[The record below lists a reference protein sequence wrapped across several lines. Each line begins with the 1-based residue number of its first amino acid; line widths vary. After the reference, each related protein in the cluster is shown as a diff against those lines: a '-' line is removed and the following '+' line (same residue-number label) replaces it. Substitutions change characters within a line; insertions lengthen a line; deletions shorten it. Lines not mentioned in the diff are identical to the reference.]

1 MNNKRVRLIL
11 IGAIALVLVGLFAG
25 VQQGVLACGDKL
37 NIHLVRTIDII
48 PQGVT
53 VDISVAIDGGG
64 NTYVVDGTAENPR
77 ILKYDKHGR
86 FLLEWGSRGSGPG
99 QFEFWPQNP
108 EDGPN
113 AGFMAVDSQGYVY
126 VSDAYN
132 FRVQKFDS
140 QGHFIMQFGE
150 PGTGDGQFD
159 PPTAGPI
166 YVDKQDHIWVSTLP
180 RVQKFDSQ
188 GNFLASYGSAG
199 AGPGQFMGAGLGA
212 IDSHGNM
219 YITDLFNARVQKLD
233 ANGQFLMEWGSPGE
247 GEGQF
252 FMPVGIVLDKS
263 DRLYVTD
270 NTNRVQVFT
279 TNGRYLGQWS
289 EPGHG
294 YPPFTPLSGIAID
307 RKGDIY
313 IEDIAVY
320 VFRISP

>member
-1 MNNKRVRLIL
+1 MNIKRVGLIFIL
-11 IGAIALVLVGLFAG
+11 SITLVLAGLFARD
-25 VQQGVLACGDKL
+25 QQDVLARGDKL
-37 NIHLVRTIDII
+37 IVHLVRTIDFI

-53 VDISVAIDGGG
+53 FSFSLA
-64 NTYVVDGTAENPR
+64 VDGKGNSYIVDNSAENPR
-77 ILKYDKHGR
+77 VLKYDKQGR
-86 FLLEWGSRGSGPG
+86 FLLEWGGRGSGEG

-113 AGFMAVDSQGYVY
+113 AGFVAVDSRGYVY

-140 QGHFIMQFGE
+140 HGDFIMQFGE

-159 PPTAGPI
+159 PPNSGPI
-166 YVDKQDHIWVSTLP
+166 YVDKQDNIWVSTFP

-188 GNFLASYGSAG
+188 GNFLASYGSEG
-199 AGPGQFMGAGLGA
+199 TGPGQFTGAGLGA

-233 ANGQFLMEWGSPGE
+233 ANGKFLKEWGTPGT

-252 FMPVGIVLDKS
+252 FMPVGIVLDNS
-263 DRLYVTD
+263 GRLYVTD
-270 NTNRVQVFT
+270 NTNRIQVFT

-294 YPPFTPLSGIAID
+294 YPPFIPLSGIAID

-313 IEDIAVY
+313 VDDIAIY
-320 VFRISP
+320 VFRIRP

>member
-1 MNNKRVRLIL
+1 MNTKRAGLIFIL
-11 IGAIALVLVGLFAG
+11 AITLVLVGLFARA
-25 VQQGVLACGDKL
+25 QQSVLACGDKL
-37 NIHLVRTIDII
+37 IVHLVRTIDII

-53 VDISVAIDGGG
+53 TSISLAVDGKG
-64 NTYVVDGTAENPR
+64 NSYVVDGSAENPR
-77 ILKYDKHGR
+77 VLKYDKHGR
-86 FLLEWGSRGSGPG
+86 FLLEWGGRGSGPG

-113 AGFMAVDSQGYVY
+113 AGFVAVDSQGYVY

-140 QGHFIMQFGE
+140 HGGFIMQFGE
-150 PGTGDGQFD
+150 PGPGDGQFD

-166 YVDKQDHIWVSTLP
+166 YVDKQDNIWVSTFP

-188 GNFLASYGSAG
+188 GNFMASYGSAG
-199 AGPGQFMGAGLGA
+199 TGDGQFQGAGLGA

-219 YITDLFNARVQKLD
+219 YIVDLFNARVQKLD
-233 ANGQFLMEWGSPGE
+233 ANGQFLKAWGSPGT

-252 FMPVGIVLDKS
+252 FMPVGIVLDNS
-263 DRLYVTD
+263 GRLYVTD

-294 YPPFTPLSGIAID
+294 YPPFIPLSGIAID

-313 IEDIAVY
+313 VDDIAIY